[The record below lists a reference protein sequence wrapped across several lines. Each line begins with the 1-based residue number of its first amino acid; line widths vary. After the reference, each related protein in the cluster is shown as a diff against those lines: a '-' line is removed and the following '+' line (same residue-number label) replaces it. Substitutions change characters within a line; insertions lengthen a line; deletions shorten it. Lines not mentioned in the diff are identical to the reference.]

1 MQPILQNLIT
11 MKLKRGCEFV
21 LERAEALMNGEWME
35 VYPEYWIM
43 SNSTDLSSYLYH
55 TPINKVK
62 LRCSECKEEVFI
74 CALGDGMKKKP
85 YFAHK
90 KNKENGEEEF
100 IEECYLRTSNENYEE
115 IYKFDKPR
123 ANTYESALHTEM
135 KKFAISKFW
144 SKENKYYVTKEEEV
158 FTYNRLEKT
167 KLRADL
173 LAGPLYRTDG
183 KPIQRNEQYIFE
195 GQTMKNALSV
205 AHIEKAIE
213 YKKLG
218 FVEENVINA
227 YTVEHLNRAT
237 FISNNYIDIL
247 QLQSLD
253 RTEVDDRIKTNR
265 EKRGSIIDML
275 DRSPVDRLSGY
286 YAFHADTEFL
296 LALKN
301 YSNNHLLFMYIPITE
316 GINELEEKNKHKRRL
331 ILASVLDTLT
341 IKDDYCVVAYLY
353 FKDITYIEDIN
364 EYKHEVIM
372 YKNKTIEFCQ
382 NSLRDIGKKYVE
394 DIDSK
399 NKQISDFIKDN
410 ENLKNSFN
418 RVKYELETLLAQKEN
433 EIATLKTEN
442 NTLRTTLSKT
452 KEELYKEAESKLRKD
467 LETEYLSLEKLKSD
481 YQASYE
487 EIAAVAE
494 GKIKKELQGEYVS
507 KYNALTD
514 GHNNMRKRS
523 NCQREHLKYIRAVES
538 IENKS
543 IDSKIKCPII
553 TNDSLKEYL
562 SDYLEIQVYKCA
574 TCPKYK

>member
-1 MQPILQNLIT
+1 MLNFAEFYKYEI
-11 MKLKRGCEFV
+11 KKGCEFI
-21 LERAEALMNGEWME
+21 LDKAETLMNGEWME

-90 KNKENGEEEF
+90 KSKESGEEEF

-115 IYKFDKPR
+115 IYKFDKAR

-144 SKENKYYVTKEEEV
+144 SKENKYYVTKEEEI
-158 FTYNRLEKT
+158 FTYNRIEKT

-183 KPIQRNEQYIFE
+183 KPIQRSEQYIFE
-195 GQTMKNALSV
+195 GQTMKNPLSV

-218 FVEENVINA
+218 FLEENVINA
-227 YTVEHLNRAT
+227 YTVDHLKRAT

-265 EKRGSIIDML
+265 EKRGSIVDML
-275 DRSPVDRLSGY
+275 EHSTVDKLSGY
-286 YAFHADTEFL
+286 YAFHAETEFL
-296 LALKN
+296 LALKD
-301 YSNNHLLFMYIPITE
+301 YSNNHLLFMYIPITD

-331 ILASVLDTLT
+331 ILASVLDTIT

-353 FKDITYIEDIN
+353 FKDITYITDITV
-364 EYKHEVIM
+364 YQHEVIL

-382 NSLRDIGKKYVE
+382 NSLRNVGKRYVE
-394 DIDSK
+394 DIDNK

-410 ENLKNSFN
+410 ANIQNSFN
-418 RVKYELETLLAQKEN
+418 RVKYELETLKSQKES
-433 EIATLKTEN
+433 ELASLKEEN
-442 NTLRTTLSKT
+442 DKLSTTLSKT
-452 KEELYKEAESKLRKD
+452 REELYKEAEDKVRNA

-481 YQASYE
+481 YQASYD
-487 EIAAVAE
+487 EIASVAE
-494 GKIKKELQGEYVS
+494 RNIKKELENKYID

-514 GHNNMRKRS
+514 GHNYMRKRV
-523 NCQREHLKYIRAVES
+523 NCQREHLQFITAVEN
-538 IENKS
+538 IEDKR
-543 IDSKIKCPII
+543 IDAKIKCLNIS
-553 TNDSLKEYL
+553 NDSLKGYFT
-562 SDYLEIQVYKCA
+562 DYLEFQISKCA